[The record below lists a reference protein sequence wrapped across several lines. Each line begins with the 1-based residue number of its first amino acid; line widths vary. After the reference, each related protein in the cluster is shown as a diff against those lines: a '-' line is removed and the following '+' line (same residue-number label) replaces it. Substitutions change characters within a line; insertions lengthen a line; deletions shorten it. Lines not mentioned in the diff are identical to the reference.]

1 MVDALSGFPEWLP
14 EQELVQQRVLDV
26 VREQFE
32 LHGFVAIRTRSVER
46 VEDLL
51 SQGETDKEIYGLHRL
66 AAEPSDDAG
75 RGLALHYDLTV
86 PFARYV
92 AEHRGQL
99 TFPFRRHQIQPAWR
113 GERPQ
118 LGRYREFIQADAD
131 IIGNGKL
138 DPRHDSDLV
147 GLLRST
153 LDRLPVPPVK
163 LLVNNR
169 KILEGFYRGLGIED
183 NDVTG
188 TLRLVD
194 KLPKIGPDKLVDL
207 LVRAGRSDAQ
217 AKACIALAGLELR
230 GADEIEK
237 VRALG
242 VTHPLLEQGLA
253 ELGRLLT
260 DVGRPALPGGHPQTP
275 GLLGGHP
282 QTPGSV
288 VGALH
293 IARGFDY
300 YTGTVVEGVLQDH
313 PELGSVCSG
322 GRYDNLASMGSGQP
336 LPGVGISI
344 GITRLLAYCF
354 HLGLLKQKRRSPA
367 QVLVVVHS
375 EEERGLSDAL
385 AARLRIRGIPCLV
398 SDSAAAYGKQIKA
411 ADQLGIPYLWF
422 PAQGDRPDLVKDM
435 QSGVQGPAAPDTWT
449 PSQAAIGLVF
459 LDQAPG
465 KPAA

>member
-147 GLLRST
+147 GLLRRT

-183 NDVTG
+183 HDVTG

-253 ELGRLLT
+253 ELRRLLT
-260 DVGRPALPGGHPQTP
+260 DVGRP
-275 GLLGGHP
+275 GL
-282 QTPGSV
+282 V

-375 EEERGLSDAL
+375 EEERGLSDAV
-385 AARLRIRGIPCLV
+385 AARLRSRGIPCLV

-435 QSGVQGPAAPDTWT
+435 GSGEQGPATLDTWA
-449 PSQAAIGLVF
+449 PSQSAIGLVF